1 MPFLVAAVVL
11 LAVLCL
17 LNMMI
22 TFAVLRRLRSHEER
36 LAARPAGR
44 SSGVDA
50 LVGRELPEFD
60 ATSTAGA
67 AVSRSDLLGRARV
80 LGVFSATC
88 EPCHEQARAFAE
100 LDDPG
105 RVALVTDVRG
115 REDVLRRFVPDLGD
129 TPTIILEPDS
139 GPLAGELGV
148 STFPTL
154 LRLDEDGRVVQA
166 GNALSQLASPV
177 HVRA

>member
-1 MPFLVAAVVL
+1 VATIIALVSPEVAMPFLVAAVVL

-67 AVSRSDLLGRARV
+67 AVSRSDLLGQARV

-88 EPCHEQARAFAE
+88 EPCHEQARAFAAGY
-100 LDDPG
+100 DRPS
-105 RVALVTDVRG
+105 
-115 REDVLRRFVPDLGD
+115 VP
-129 TPTIILEPDS
+129 ES
-139 GPLAGELGV
+139 
-148 STFPTL
+148 
-154 LRLDEDGRVVQA
+154 R
-166 GNALSQLASPV
+166 
-177 HVRA
+177 